1 MFIIIGMIQ
10 NFADPE
16 TELLFATGKSRRLPP
31 DILRH
36 AIMRL
41 TQLDAATSL
50 EDLRLPLS
58 NRLESLAGSRAG
70 YWSIRINDQWRVCFR
85 FAGGDVFDVAIID
98 YH

>member
-1 MFIIIGMIQ
+1 MIQ
-10 NFADPE
+10 NFSNPE
-16 TELLFATGKSRRLPP
+16 TEQLVATGKSRRLPP
-31 DILRH
+31 DILRR

-58 NRLESLAGSRAG
+58 NRLESLSGNRMG
-70 YWSIRINDQWRVCFR
+70 YWSIRINDQWRLCFR
-85 FAGGDVFDVAIID
+85 FANGDAFDVEIID